1 MVLASPDGGRIAI
14 LVNGDRRATIFS
26 VPARPA
32 LRWRAA
38 AGTERDIAR
47 HLDEGALLI
56 AGRSVVYLSEEA
68 AASAETRA

>member
-1 MVLASPDGGRIAI
+1 M
-14 LVNGDRRATIFS
+14 ATAAPRVFA

-32 LRWRAA
+32 SRWRAA

-47 HLDEGALLI
+47 HLDDGALLI

-68 AASAETRA
+68 AASGETQA